1 MKPQALDTL
10 LRIRRASLDDAERV
24 VADALR
30 RQQQMQAQCEEEE
43 ARYAGETLAALDL
56 ASGDEAVDAFARWLP
71 IGRQTVAAAR
81 AAEQEATSEVDRAR
95 ILLGLS
101 RAAHRS
107 VELLIEK
114 RNDEARQTQDR
125 RLQHAM
131 DDLAGRRTRP

>member
-10 LRIRRASLDDAERV
+10 LRIRRASL
-24 VADALR
+24 ADALR
-30 RQQQMQAQCEEEE
+30 RQQQMQAQCEDEE
-43 ARYAGETLAALDL
+43 ARYAVETLAALDL

-71 IGRQTVAAAR
+71 IGRQAVATAR
-81 AAEQEATSEVDRAR
+81 AAEQEATSEVDRSR

-114 RNDEARQTQDR
+114 RDDEARQTQDR
-125 RLQHAM
+125 RLQHAI
-131 DDLAGRRTRP
+131 DDLAGRRVRP